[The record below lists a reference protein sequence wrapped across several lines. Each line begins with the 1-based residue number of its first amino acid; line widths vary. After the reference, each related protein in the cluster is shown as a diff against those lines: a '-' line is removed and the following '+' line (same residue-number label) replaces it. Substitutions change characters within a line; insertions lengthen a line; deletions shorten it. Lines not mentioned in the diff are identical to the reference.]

1 MCGGLWVVVVVE
13 VADRGTGRG
22 GEEGGGR
29 GDVKK
34 RRLGHW
40 SHIDP
45 S

>member
-1 MCGGLWVVVVVE
+1 MVVE
-13 VADRGTGRG
+13 VADRGTRR
-22 GEEGGGR
+22 R